1 MLIRFLIRDDEQQ
14 WQIADAYVRQVI
26 DNGESCFINNIVLC
40 ETVWVMQRAYKL
52 SRTEI
57 VDALDQILCGTQ
69 FEFEDKG
76 VVLLA
81 LQRMRSGK
89 ADFADYLIGAVNEQA
104 GCNETASFDRKL
116 TGAAG
121 FAQP

>member
-1 MLIRFLIRDDEQQ
+1 MRDDEQQ
-14 WQIADAYVRQVI
+14 WQIADAYVREAI
-26 DNGESCFINNIVLC
+26 ANGESCFINNIVLC

-52 SRTEI
+52 SRADI
-57 VDALDQILCGTQ
+57 VNALDHILSGSQ

-104 GCNETASFDRKL
+104 GCNETASLDRKL
-116 TGAAG
+116 VGATG
-121 FAQP
+121 FTHP

>member
-1 MLIRFLIRDDEQQ
+1 MRDDEQQ
-14 WQIADAYVRQVI
+14 WQIADAYVRKAI
-26 DNGESCFINNIVLC
+26 ANGESCFINNIVLC

-52 SRTEI
+52 SRAEI
-57 VDALDQILCGTQ
+57 VDALEHIFSGSQ

-104 GCNETASFDRKL
+104 DCDETASFDRKL
-116 TGAAG
+116 VGSTG
-121 FAQP
+121 FTQP